1 MNRGRYITLS
11 LGERVSCDGAFI
23 SRGGTGEGSPE
34 KIVALSLGERVSCDG
49 VFISRGGTGEAF
61 LLFLD
66 VRTNSNGKWQT
77 AKFKRFAI
85 WDLPNRNSIAARILP
100 RPFNSIW
107 L

>member
-34 KIVALSLGERVSCDG
+34 KIVTLFLGERVSHDG
-49 VFISRGGTGEAF
+49 VFISRRGTGEG
-61 LLFLD
+61 LLPFSNA
-66 VRTNSNGKWQT
+66 RTNSNGKWQT

-85 WDLPNRNSIAARILP
+85 WDLPNREPLAT
-100 RPFNSIW
+100 
-107 L
+107 